1 MFEGYNYVDK
11 NGSGAKDRFENP
23 EAVRTI
29 YDQLSTEDL
38 PDARRR
44 TKIRALY
51 DGNLPYDPKKL
62 EASAQK
68 NLANINTMG
77 LKGTIDNRAAAILR
91 LQSDTA
97 NLIELRPIARE
108 LAGPDASRIG
118 RVVAEEFSTLLR
130 EKGAFIAA
138 VARMNRETDLYGLGP
153 ITWPSAL
160 DYCPVA
166 LDRAQIRF
174 VGNGPVSSSEHE
186 IFMFEST
193 LTADYLRFLLDNE
206 ATAVAVGWNVQ
217 QIKEWLVKAFYHGED
232 TRSQP
237 GVDGSTTLTEA
248 ALSYVRRNILGDEKQ
263 FQQFHVIHVFVK
275 EVAWPRGI
283 THIIMPATA
292 KDAFLFQSKNAYRS
306 MDECFLWYPYTVV
319 ERYAKEVRGL
329 ASYRYA
335 IERTNNRLTCQI
347 VDAAFLASSLVLSQ
361 VPGAAQAQDI
371 SITEQ
376 GRYTILPAGFQ
387 PAQSQVKPD
396 LQSLMG
402 VKQALDQIGNN
413 AVTGSDMAPVSTTG
427 VKAFDGSGPK
437 QQTKTEMEIQQRLK
451 SHQNVA
457 DHAQRQDVLNKICRQ
472 SFLRALRLA
481 LMNPIERVDFP
492 EIDDWVRR
500 CEMRGV
506 TLEQMMS
513 IPQLFTIVA
522 CRDLAL
528 GAEGKV
534 DTFNNFLQ
542 IHGGTIDESGRKFI
556 ARESARLLFGQRD
569 ADQILPEVS
578 RDQAPSDQA
587 SFATMENN
595 QMKMGFQAMVGQDQ
609 MHWSH
614 IPIHS
619 QLLQEIVEMVAAPDD
634 NTPDLNEFN
643 GDPEQS
649 MQIGE
654 QTLSNIQEDPKKIL
668 GILTMASK
676 HVQEHLQIGGMQIG
690 MQAQAKQVQEMLRDL
705 RPTTKA
711 LNLAVA
717 TQERVERAKRE
728 EQERE
733 MQALQE
739 QANQAEVEKA
749 KYKIDR
755 DAEVAKYKV
764 DKEDEIARMRLENEM
779 RRGDTQDEIAA
790 SRAAS
795 EESRR
800 ERETASKL
808 DAQKKLSDAK
818 VNAAN
823 AVARFNATNEITG
836 MQSVS
841 PADIAGMGTDEEAL
855 NYMSL

>member
-1 MFEGYNYVDK
+1 
-11 NGSGAKDRFENP
+11 
-23 EAVRTI
+23 
-29 YDQLSTEDL
+29 
-38 PDARRR
+38 
-44 TKIRALY
+44 
-51 DGNLPYDPKKL
+51 
-62 EASAQK
+62 
-68 NLANINTMG
+68 
-77 LKGTIDNRAAAILR
+77 
-91 LQSDTA
+91 
-97 NLIELRPIARE
+97 
-108 LAGPDASRIG
+108 
-118 RVVAEEFSTLLR
+118 
-130 EKGAFIAA
+130 
-138 VARMNRETDLYGLGP
+138 
-153 ITWPSAL
+153 
-160 DYCPVA
+160 
-166 LDRAQIRF
+166 
-174 VGNGPVSSSEHE
+174 
-186 IFMFEST
+186 
-193 LTADYLRFLLDNE
+193 
-206 ATAVAVGWNVQ
+206 
-217 QIKEWLVKAFYHGED
+217 
-232 TRSQP
+232 
-237 GVDGSTTLTEA
+237 
-248 ALSYVRRNILGDEKQ
+248 
-263 FQQFHVIHVFVK
+263 
-275 EVAWPRGI
+275 
-283 THIIMPATA
+283 
-292 KDAFLFQSKNAYRS
+292 
-306 MDECFLWYPYTVV
+306 
-319 ERYAKEVRGL
+319 
-329 ASYRYA
+329 
-335 IERTNNRLTCQI
+335 
-347 VDAAFLASSLVLSQ
+347 
-361 VPGAAQAQDI
+361 
-371 SITEQ
+371 
-376 GRYTILPAGFQ
+376 
-387 PAQSQVKPD
+387 
-396 LQSLMG
+396 
-402 VKQALDQIGNN
+402 
-413 AVTGSDMAPVSTTG
+413 MAPVSTTG
-427 VKAFDGSGPK
+427 VKAFDGGSK

-481 LMNPIERVDFP
+481 LMSPIERIDFP
-492 EIDDWVRR
+492 DIDDWVHR

-506 TLEQMMS
+506 TLEQMMA

-534 DTFNNFLQ
+534 DSFNNFLQ

-578 RDQAPSDQA
+578 RDQAPNDQS

-595 QMKMGFQAMVGQDQ
+595 QMKMGFQVMVGQDQ
-609 MHWSH
+609 LHWSH
-614 IPIHS
+614 IPVHS

-649 MQIGE
+649 QQIGE

-668 GILTMASK
+668 GILMMASK

-690 MQAQAKQVQEMLRDL
+690 MESQTKQVEKMLRDL

-764 DKEDEIARMRLENEM
+764 DKEDEINRMRLENEM
-779 RRGDTQDEIAA
+779 RRGEAQDSIAA
-790 SRAAS
+790 NRAAGD
-795 EESRR
+795 EARR
-800 ERETASKL
+800 ERETEAKL

>member
-11 NGSGAKDRFENP
+11 TGKGAKDRFEDP
-23 EAVRTI
+23 KAVRAI
-29 YDQLSTEDL
+29 YDHLSTEDL
-38 PDARRR
+38 PDAGRR
-44 TKIRALY
+44 TKLRALY

-62 EASAQK
+62 EASGQK
-68 NLANINTMG
+68 NLANINTLG

-108 LAGPDASRIG
+108 LAGPDAEKVGRI
-118 RVVAEEFSTLLR
+118 VSEEFSTLLR

-138 VARMNRETDLYGLGP
+138 IARMSRETDLFGLGP
-153 ITWPSAL
+153 ITWPSSL

-186 IFMFEST
+186 IIMFEST

-206 ATAVAVGWNVQ
+206 ELATSTGWNVS
-217 QIKEWLVKAFYHGED
+217 QIKEWLIKAYYHGED

-237 GVDGSTTLTEA
+237 GVEGSTTLPEA

-263 FQQFHVIHVFVK
+263 FQQLHVIHVFVK

-292 KDAFLFQSKNAYRS
+292 QDLFLFQSKNAYRT

-347 VDAAFLASSLVLSQ
+347 VDAAFLASTLVLSH
-361 VPGAAQAQDI
+361 VNGTAQAQDI
-371 SITEQ
+371 TINEQ

-402 VKQALDQIGNN
+402 VKQTLDQIGTN
-413 AVTGSDMAPVSTTG
+413 AVTGSDMAPMSTTG
-427 VKAFDGSGPK
+427 VKPFDAPGTK
-437 QQTKTEMEIQQRLK
+437 QPSKTEVEIQQRLK
-451 SHQNVA
+451 THQNVA

-481 LMNPIERVDFP
+481 LTSPIERIDFP
-492 EIDDWVRR
+492 EIDDWVHR

-506 TLEQMMS
+506 SLEQMMA

-534 DTFNNFLQ
+534 DTYNNFLQ

-578 RDQAPSDQA
+578 RDQAPNDQA

-595 QMKMGFQAMVGQDQ
+595 QMKMGFQVMVGQDQ
-609 MHWSH
+609 LHWSH
-614 IPIHS
+614 IPVHS
-619 QLLQEIVEMVAAPDD
+619 QLVQEIVQQVAAPQD

-654 QTLSNIQEDPKKIL
+654 QTLQNIQEDPKKIL
-668 GILTMASK
+668 GILTMASQ
-676 HVQEHLQIGGMQIG
+676 HIQQHLQLGAMQIG
-690 MQAQAKQVQEMLRDL
+690 MQNQAKQVEQMLRDL

-728 EQERE
+728 AQERE

-739 QANQAEVEKA
+739 QASQAEIEKA

-764 DKEDEIARMRLENEM
+764 DKEDEISRMRLENEI
-779 RRGDTQDEIAA
+779 RRGDAQDSIAA
-790 SRAAS
+790 NRAAGEEYRRARES
-795 EESRR
+795 E
-800 ERETASKL
+800 SKI
-808 DAQKKLSDAK
+808 DAQRRISDAK
-818 VNAAN
+818 IDAANLVARANAA
-823 AVARFNATNEITG
+823 NEITG
-836 MQSVS
+836 RQSVT
-841 PADIAGMGTDEEAL
+841 PADVASMGADEDEL

>member
-11 NGSGAKDRFENP
+11 TGKGAKDRFTNP
-23 EAVRTI
+23 EAVRAI
-29 YDQLSTEDL
+29 YDHLSTEDL
-38 PDARRR
+38 PDANRRK
-44 TKIRALY
+44 KIRALY

-62 EASAQK
+62 ESSAQK

-77 LKGTIDNRAAAILR
+77 LKGAIDSRANAILR

-108 LAGPDASRIG
+108 LAGPDAAKVG
-118 RVVAEEFSTLLR
+118 RVVSEEFSTLLR

-138 VARMNRETDLYGLGP
+138 IARMSRETDLFGLGP

-186 IFMFEST
+186 LFMFEST
-193 LTADYLRFLLDNE
+193 LTADYLRFLLDNPE
-206 ATAVAVGWNVQ
+206 TAESSGWNVT
-217 QIKEWLVKAFYHGED
+217 QIKEWLIKAFYHGED

-237 GVDGSTTLTEA
+237 GVEGSTTLPEA

-292 KDAFLFQSKNAYRS
+292 KDAFLFQSKHAYRN
-306 MDECFLWYPYTVV
+306 MDECFLWYPYNVV

-347 VDAAFLASSLVLSQ
+347 VDAAFLASTMILSQ
-361 VPGAAQAQDI
+361 VPGTAQAQDI
-371 SITEQ
+371 TINEQ
-376 GRYTILPAGFQ
+376 GRYTILPAGFA

-402 VKQALDQIGNN
+402 VKQALDQIGTN
-413 AVTGSDMAPVSTTG
+413 AITGSDMAPVSTTG
-427 VKAFDGSGPK
+427 TKAFDNSSK

-451 SHQNVA
+451 AHQNVA

-481 LMNPIERVDFP
+481 LMNPIERIDYP

-506 TLEQMMS
+506 TLEQMMM

-534 DTFNNFLQ
+534 DSFNNFLQ
-542 IHGGTIDESGRKFI
+542 VHGGTIDEPGRKFI

-578 RDQAPSDQA
+578 RDQAPNDQA

-595 QMKMGFQAMVGQDQ
+595 QMKMGFQVVVGQDQ
-609 MHWSH
+609 LHWSH
-614 IPIHS
+614 IPIHA
-619 QLLQEIVEMVAAPDD
+619 QLLQEIAEMVAAPQD

-654 QTLSNIQEDPKKIL
+654 QTLQNIQEDPKKIL

-690 MQAQAKQVQEMLRDL
+690 MQAQAKQVEKMIRDL
-705 RPTTKA
+705 RPTVKA

-739 QANQAEVEKA
+739 QASQAEIEKA

-755 DAEVAKYKV
+755 DAEIAKYKV
-764 DKEDEIARMRLENEM
+764 DKEDEVNRMRLENEA
-779 RRGDTQDEIAA
+779 RRGYAQDEIAA
-790 SRAAS
+790 NRAAG

-800 ERETASKL
+800 ERETMSKL
-808 DAQKKLSDAK
+808 EAQKKISDAK
-818 VNAAN
+818 VSAAESLARQNAS
-823 AVARFNATNEITG
+823 NEITG
-836 MQSVS
+836 RTSVPPS
-841 PADIAGMGTDEEAL
+841 DIAAMGTEENEL